1 MPVEKLN
8 SLPDGLNVDVEI
20 EQEDLPDIEI
30 EFDEEGGV
38 TVNLDKEEDDVEFDA
53 NLAEVLPEDVRT
65 AISDDLMLLF
75 EADKASRDQWEQQY
89 SKGMDLLGLSFE
101 ERTKPFRGASGVYH
115 PMLTEA
121 IVQFQAQALKE
132 MMPAGGPVKTQVLGK
147 ETRERLMQAQRVK
160 EFMNYQITT
169 KMPEYT
175 PDFDQMLFYIGY
187 GGSAFKKIYYDH
199 NKRRM
204 VSEMIPADNL
214 YIPYYGSSVMS
225 KCERITYRVPM
236 SMNSYKKAVVRG

>member
-1 MPVEKLN
+1 MPVEKLK
-8 SLPDGLNVDVEI
+8 SLPDGLNVDIEV
-20 EQEDLPDIEI
+20 EQEDMPDIEI

-38 TVNLDKEEDDVEFDA
+38 TVNLDKKEDDVEFDA

-65 AISDDLMLLF
+65 AISNDLMLLF
-75 EADKASRDQWEQQY
+75 EADQASREQWEQQY

-160 EFMNYQITT
+160 EY
-169 KMPEYT
+169 MPT
-175 PDFDQMLFYIGY
+175 
-187 GGSAFKKIYYDH
+187 
-199 NKRRM
+199 
-204 VSEMIPADNL
+204 
-214 YIPYYGSSVMS
+214 
-225 KCERITYRVPM
+225 
-236 SMNSYKKAVVRG
+236 